1 MIHCYDYTAK
11 ERMVFKSASEAAKLF
26 NISTRSVHRS
36 IQNGWLAANQFLF
49 DEEEISDLEIDDKKP
64 LEYFVYDL
72 IKNEVVSFRNFS
84 EVDSYMIANYN
95 IKVNH
100 GTLCKAIERK
110 TLCYKTFFCAKENDF
125 SFIKKHR
132 NVKSIS
138 LIYNINF

>member
-1 MIHCYDYTAK
+1 MIHCYDYNSQK
-11 ERMVFKSASEAAKLF
+11 RKVFKSVSDAAKTF

-36 IQNGWLAANQFLF
+36 IQNSWLAANQFLF

-72 IKNEVVSFRNFS
+72 IKNEVVSFKNS
-84 EVDSYMIANYN
+84 AEVNSYMIKNYN
-95 IKVNH
+95 LIVNQA
-100 GTLCKAIERK
+100 TLCKAIERK
-110 TLCYKTFFCAKENDF
+110 TLCYKTFFCSRENDF